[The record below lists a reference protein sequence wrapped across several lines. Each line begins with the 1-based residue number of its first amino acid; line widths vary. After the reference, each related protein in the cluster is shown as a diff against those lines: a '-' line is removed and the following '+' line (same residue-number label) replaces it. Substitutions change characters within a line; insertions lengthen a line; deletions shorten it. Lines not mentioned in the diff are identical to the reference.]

1 MSLTLRTR
9 IFLSITALIL
19 ISSAFMA
26 SITIFHFREE
36 NKNYHEERLMRK
48 ETAVRASIDYFLQQ
62 ESPVQRTDSLVQL
75 FDTKICELADINSL
89 DINIYSLQGELLIS
103 SKPGLFEAG
112 VLPEILPLS
121 LLDSL
126 GQDPQGHFVQHV
138 FPGNEHYHNTF
149 LFLKSPTGKRIGIVN
164 IPYFQ
169 DNRFHEQELSEFLSS
184 IIWVFLGLLLMGMAL
199 AYYISNYIT
208 RSLREVS
215 ANIRLLQIDG
225 KNERIEW
232 GRNDEIGRLV
242 EQYNQ
247 KVDELEASAALIA
260 KSEREQAWKKM
271 ARQVAH
277 EIKNPLTPIKLSI
290 QRIKRLS
297 ESGAQMDSNEINRF
311 LDGLIVQVDTL
322 AKIADTFSSF
332 ANFSNP
338 KMEVVSLNELITQVV
353 SIYDAATIRF
363 EAEGDLHV
371 LGDHEQLVRIL
382 NNLINNALDAVQNTE
397 NPMVEVR
404 LSAVDGKA
412 SGMHHKSSEPTA
424 ARIEVIDNG
433 VGIPQDV
440 IDLIFEPNFTTKTS
454 GTGLGLAM
462 VKALVEG
469 MKGHIRVHQNENN
482 GATFTFEL
490 PVVSIS

>member
-1 MSLTLRTR
+1 MR
-9 IFLSITALIL
+9 IFLSISALIL

-26 SITIFHFREE
+26 SMTIFHFRQE
-36 NKNYHEERLMRK
+36 NNTYHQERLIRK

-126 GQDPQGHFVQHV
+126 SQDPNGHFVQHV

-149 LFLKSPTGKRIGIVN
+149 LFLKSPLGKRIGIVN

-169 DNRFHEQELSEFLSS
+169 DDRFHEQELSEFLRS
-184 IIWVFLGLLLMGMAL
+184 IIWLFLGLFIVGLLL

-208 RSLREVS
+208 QSLRDVS
-215 ANIRLLQIDG
+215 SNIRLLQIDG

-297 ESGAQMDSNEINRF
+297 ENGADIGSEEINRF

-322 AKIADTFSSF
+322 ATIADTFSTF
-332 ANFSNP
+332 ANFSHP
-338 KMEVVSLNELITQVV
+338 KMEQVSLNELVTQVV
-353 SIYDAATIRF
+353 SIYDAAILRM
-363 EAEGDLHV
+363 EANQTFRI

-382 NNLINNALDAVQNTE
+382 NNLINNALDAIQNEE
-397 NPMVEVR
+397 NPTITIRLNSISAKGNSNPWVR
-404 LSAVDGKA
+404 L
-412 SGMHHKSSEPTA
+412 
-424 ARIEVIDNG
+424 EVIDNG
-433 VGIPQDV
+433 VGIPEDV
-440 IDLIFEPNFTTKTS
+440 IELIFEPNFTTKTS

-469 MKGHIRVHQNENN
+469 MKGHLRVLQNEDK
-482 GATFTFEL
+482 GVTFTIEF